1 MKGVL
6 KMSEKLT
13 TKDLC
18 KIYKVTKTTIENW
31 RREGMPFEKLGKIV
45 RFNQEEVEQWL
56 KNR

>member
-1 MKGVL
+1 
-6 KMSEKLT
+6 MSEKLT
-13 TKDLC
+13 TKELC
-18 KIYKVTKTTIENW
+18 TIYKVTKTTIENW